1 MHNMKKIMTLLIGN
15 TIASLGIVCTIKS
28 GFGSFAL
35 TSANQT
41 FASLFGM
48 SLGMAGFCLEVLLLA
63 LVLYFG
69 EGLSV
74 GAIVNMTYG
83 SVMIDVFNSLL
94 PSHPIFIVGLS
105 ICGIGWMLMDKAGLG
120 NSNSNLL
127 MTALIK
133 KTGKSVSFIRTIEE
147 CLLLLIGF
155 IGGYATW
162 FTLILSFGLGHLLD
176 FEYRLFKHKPEDI
189 QHRYIIKAK

>member
-1 MHNMKKIMTLLIGN
+1 
-15 TIASLGIVCTIKS
+15 
-28 GFGSFAL
+28 
-35 TSANQT
+35 
-41 FASLFGM
+41 M
-48 SLGMAGFCLEVLLLA
+48 SLGMAGFCVEVLLLA

-74 GAIVNMTYG
+74 GAIVNMVYG
-83 SVMIDVFNSLL
+83 SLMIDVFNGLL
-94 PSHPIFIVGLS
+94 PNHPIFIVGLS
-105 ICGIGWMLMDKAGLG
+105 VVGIGWMLMDKAGLG

-162 FTLILSFGLGHLLD
+162 FTLILSFGLGYLLD
-176 FEYRLFKHKPEDI
+176 FEYRLFKHKPEEI
-189 QHRYIIKAK
+189 EHRYIIKGK